1 MVFVYVFLCNICMRT
16 AVDQSQFQLLL
27 ARQSSHGVQYVK
39 YSHKVDESSLQLISS
54 GRLSVSP
61 LALKTNQNIFHSKM
75 IQVLTQYGR
84 RTRCIISSLVRCLTS
99 FLLDSTF
106 FTSLSG
112 RKQTRGGF
120 NICCVTL
127 QVSLLL
133 LTFHAVP

>member
-61 LALKTNQNIFHSKM
+61 LALKTNKNIFHSKM

-133 LTFHAVP
+133 TVHAVP